1 MVLFVM
7 CYFGMGFFF
16 FFLTFLKLIWALWL
30 LVGRI
35 TSLNKLFISYS
46 LIVRPGK
53 KTKVLQCMKTL
64 FSKIVA
70 YSSLLRTP

>member
-1 MVLFVM
+1 MFVM
-7 CYFGMGFFF
+7 CYFGIFF

-35 TSLNKLFISYS
+35 TSLNKLFISCS
-46 LIVRPGK
+46 LIVRSGK

-64 FSKIVA
+64 FSEIVA